1 MAKLTYEQ
9 LQASFNRQMKGGQTN
24 RVTLLRQVLA
34 AMGHP
39 EHRFR
44 VIHIAGTNGKGST
57 GRLLSLILQ
66 EAGLRVGHFN
76 SPAMVDQREQ
86 IKIDDHPISKQAFV
100 RAYQQIVSVLPAPF
114 QPGDFTIFEWWT
126 LIMLQAFANAKID
139 WAVIEVGLGGT
150 NDATNCIDFPQLAVI
165 THLALDHTQILGP
178 TIKDIAAAKAGIIK
192 PGTAS
197 VVLAPHQEQA
207 AQQVIESRA
216 QKAGVPLVDSARQA
230 TVVAAGQASLAGQPL
245 LIESHTVPQTPVKLR
260 LLGDYQLDNLTT
272 VLASIDCLRQQGL
285 SLANHALFTAIE
297 RATLPG
303 RFQQLDRQPAVVVD
317 GAHNPDGARRLVES
331 INHLSLT
338 HQPLALVVGFLADK
352 DVAAMVKQ
360 YQALPAKV
368 FVATPDN
375 PGRALT
381 ASQLARMWPGAQSC
395 ISGPAALSRAKKAVG
410 DHGCVIVT
418 GSFYLVKEVEEL
430 YQH

>member
-9 LQASFNRQMKGGQTN
+9 LQAGFNRQMKGGQTN
-24 RVTLLRQVLA
+24 RVALLRQVLD

-39 EHRFR
+39 EHHFR

-86 IKIDDHPISKQAFV
+86 IKIDDQPISKPAFV
-100 RAYQQIVSVLPAPF
+100 QAYQQIVSVLPAQF

-126 LIMLQAFANAKID
+126 LIMLQAFANAKVD
-139 WAVIEVGLGGT
+139 WAVIEVGLGGI
-150 NDATNCIDFPQLAVI
+150 NDATNCIDAPQLAVI

-192 PGTAS
+192 SGTAS
-197 VVLAPHQEQA
+197 VVLAPHQKKA
-207 AQQVIESRA
+207 AQQLIKDRS

-230 TVVAAGQASLAGQPL
+230 TVVAAGQPSLAGQPL
-245 LIESHTVPQTPVKLR
+245 LIKSRTVPQTKVQLR

-272 VLASIDCLRQQGL
+272 VLASVDCLRQQGL
-285 SLANHALFTAIE
+285 SLNNHELSTALE
-297 RATLPG
+297 QATLPG
-303 RFQQLDRQPAVVVD
+303 RFQQLDRHPAVVVD
-317 GAHNPDGARRLVES
+317 GAHNPDGARRLVAS
-331 INHLSLT
+331 INHLGLT
-338 HQPLALVVGFLADK
+338 RQPLALVVGFLADK
-352 DVAAMVKQ
+352 DVAAMVQQ
-360 YQALPAKV
+360 YQSLPAKV

-375 PGRALT
+375 PARALS
-381 ASQLARMWPGAQSC
+381 ASQLAGRWPGAQPC
-395 ISGPAALSRAKKAVG
+395 VSGPAALSQAEQAVG

-418 GSFYLVKEVEEL
+418 GSFYLVKEIEEL